1 MQPITL
7 TTDFGLQDAYVA
19 ALKAVILGI
28 NPKATIVDISHFIEP
43 QNIEQAAFILST
55 VHRYFPKDTIHAVIV
70 DPGVGSQRRAIILK
84 TQEAL
89 FIAPDNGV
97 LSYILHDA
105 SAMPKGALS
114 KSKAGLMA
122 LPPGVLAVEITN
134 PLFWHHPVSTTFH
147 GRDIFAPVAAHLS
160 LGVPLQEFGEPVTS
174 LQVFPLPRPQLGPGG
189 ELIGQVL
196 HIDIFGNII
205 TNIRQEDLGPGRFH
219 LQVAGQQIESL
230 TSAYANAAIDQ
241 LHAVVGSSGYVE
253 VAVRNGNAAALLGV
267 KVGDEVRI
275 NNG

>member
-7 TTDFGLQDAYVA
+7 TTDFGLRDAYVA
-19 ALKAVILGI
+19 ALKGVILGI
-28 NPKATIVDISHFIEP
+28 NPKAIIVDISHFIEP
-43 QNIEQAAFILST
+43 QNIKQAAFVLST

-89 FIAPDNGV
+89 FVAPDNGV
-97 LSYILHDA
+97 LSYVIHSA
-105 SAMPKGALS
+105 SAPPRGAS
-114 KSKAGLMA
+114 PEAGSMA
-122 LPPGVLAVEITN
+122 LTPGVLAVEVTD
-134 PLFWHHPVSTTFH
+134 PRFWHHPVSTTFH

-160 LGVPLQEFGEPVTS
+160 LGVPPQQFGEPVTS
-174 LQVFPLPRPQLGPGG
+174 LTVFPLPRPQLGPGG

-205 TNIRQEDLGPGRFH
+205 TSIRQEDLRPGRLH
-219 LQVAGQQIESL
+219 LQIAGQHIESL
-230 TSAYANAAIDQ
+230 AATYANAEIDQ

-253 VAVRNGNAAALLGV
+253 IAVRNGSAAALLGV
-267 KVGDEVRI
+267 KLGDEVRI

>member
-7 TTDFGLQDAYVA
+7 TTDFGLRDAYVA
-19 ALKAVILGI
+19 ALKGVILGI
-28 NPKATIVDISHFIEP
+28 NPKAIIVDISHFIEP
-43 QNIEQAAFILST
+43 QNIKQAAFVLST

-89 FIAPDNGV
+89 FVAPDNGV
-97 LSYILHDA
+97 LSYIIHNA
-105 SAMPKGALS
+105 SAPPKGAFPE
-114 KSKAGLMA
+114 AGLME

-134 PLFWHHPVSTTFH
+134 PRFWHHPVSTTFH

-160 LGVPLQEFGEPVTS
+160 LCVPPQEFGEPITS

-196 HIDIFGNII
+196 HIDIFGNVI
-205 TNIRQEDLGPGRFH
+205 TNIRQEDLRPGRFH
-219 LQVAGQQIESL
+219 LQIAGQHIESL
-230 TSAYANAAIDQ
+230 AATYANAEVDR

-253 VAVRNGNAAALLGV
+253 IAVRNGSAAALLGV
-267 KVGDEVRI
+267 KLGDEVRI